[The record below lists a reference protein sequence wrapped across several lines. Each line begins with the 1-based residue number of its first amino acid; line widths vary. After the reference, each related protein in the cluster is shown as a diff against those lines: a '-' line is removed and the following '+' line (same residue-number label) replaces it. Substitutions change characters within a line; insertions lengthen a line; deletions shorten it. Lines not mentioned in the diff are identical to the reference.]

1 MNKYSQSLV
10 QIPTLLEI
18 SPSPVTL
25 YKQPR
30 EISDDQLRPSVT
42 CRSLHNKK
50 RNLKLTTGC
59 FHGLEIK

>member
-18 SPSPVTL
+18 SPSPVTM

-30 EISDDQLRPSVT
+30 EISDDQLSRSVT
-42 CRSLHNKK
+42 
-50 RNLKLTTGC
+50 
-59 FHGLEIK
+59 